1 MDDVPMPTK
10 TSRRSLIVDGPPFVG
25 VAMVFL
31 LLVTTWL
38 GSGQP
43 ALGMAVLATGLVV
56 TLALEFREWLASTRT
71 DRRAAERSFPSLPA
85 RLERAR
91 ARQIERDRWQ

>member
-1 MDDVPMPTK
+1 MDDIPMPTK
-10 TSRRSLIVDGPPFVG
+10 TARRSLIIDGPPFVG

-43 ALGMAVLATGLVV
+43 ALGMAVLASGLVIA
-56 TLALEFREWLASTRT
+56 LALEFREWLAATRT
-71 DRRAAERSFPSLPA
+71 DRRAAERSFSSLPA
-85 RLERAR
+85 RLKRAR